1 MNLKTARWVL
11 VLSSVASLMVALDA
25 LVVATA
31 LGAIR
36 SHLGASIDELEWTV
50 NAYGLSFAV
59 LLIPAAALGDRL
71 GRRRLFAVGL
81 GLFVVGSIACALS
94 PNAGL
99 LIAAR
104 ALQGSAAALVAPLSL
119 SLVSAAFP
127 PERRGRAMGVYGGI
141 TGIAVLGGP
150 VIGGAVT
157 QGLAW
162 QWVFWINVPI
172 GLAAIP
178 LVLTR
183 IPESYGPRARLD
195 VPGLALVTTAA
206 IGIVWGLMR
215 GNAAGWGSAEVVGA
229 LAVGVAALAGFVVVE
244 RRASEPMLHP
254 RMFARPGF
262 AAGTSSNFLFSASL
276 FSAVFFMAQF
286 QQISLGQGPLDSGLR
301 LLPWTATL
309 FIVAPVAGA
318 LTNRVGERTLVTLG
332 LALQAA
338 GMAWIAAIVSPGMTY
353 WHMIA
358 PMVIAGA
365 GISMAIPSAQYAV
378 MNAVARADLGKASGT
393 FMTMRQLGGVFGLAS
408 RRGVLRRGELRVARR
423 PSFTASSRPSRC
435 PPRCRR
441 PGRSWRPSCPAT
453 PPRWRFRQRFRWGR
467 EGRAEPRVAAL
478 SRSRSNNRCEQGK
491 QRSSAHLMTI
501 RMAYERAHR
510 ERTGFWQ
517 LDFSLSKGVLNP
529 PWTPSSPSWR
539 QARAL
544 AGSSDTR

>member
-1 MNLKTARWVL
+1 
-11 VLSSVASLMVALDA
+11 LDA
-25 LVVATA
+25 LVVSTA

-50 NAYGLSFAV
+50 NAYALSFAV
-59 LLIPAAALGDRL
+59 LLVPAAALGYRL

-81 GLFVVGSIACALS
+81 GLFVLGSIACALS

-104 ALQGSAAALVAPLSL
+104 AVQGSAAALVAPLSL
-119 SLVSAAFP
+119 ALVSTAFG
-127 PERRGRAMGVYGGI
+127 PERRAWAMGIYGGI

-195 VPGLALVTTAA
+195 VPGLTLVTVAA

-215 GNAAGWGSAEVVGA
+215 GNNAGWGSAEVIATLTAGI
-229 LAVGVAALAGFVVVE
+229 AALVAFVFVE
-244 RRASEPMLHP
+244 RRAAEPMLPP
-254 RMFARPGF
+254 RMFAHRGF
-262 AAGTSSNFLFSASL
+262 SAGTASNFLFSASL

-309 FIVAPVAGA
+309 FIVAPIAGS
-318 LTNRVGERTLVTLG
+318 LINRVGERTLVTLG
-332 LALQAA
+332 LTMQAA
-338 GMAWIAAIVSPGMTY
+338 GFAWVAAIASPHMAY

-358 PMVIAGA
+358 PLVIAGT
-365 GISMAIPSAQYAV
+365 GISMAIPSA
-378 MNAVARADLGKASGT
+378 
-393 FMTMRQLGGVFGLAS
+393 
-408 RRGVLRRGELRVARR
+408 
-423 PSFTASSRPSRC
+423 
-435 PPRCRR
+435 
-441 PGRSWRPSCPAT
+441 
-453 PPRWRFRQRFRWGR
+453 
-467 EGRAEPRVAAL
+467 
-478 SRSRSNNRCEQGK
+478 
-491 QRSSAHLMTI
+491 
-501 RMAYERAHR
+501 
-510 ERTGFWQ
+510 
-517 LDFSLSKGVLNP
+517 
-529 PWTPSSPSWR
+529 
-539 QARAL
+539 
-544 AGSSDTR
+544 